1 MKVLTLN
8 CWGTYGPPG
17 RLLAL
22 AQAIRRLK
30 ADILCLQEATI
41 PGLLESLD
49 YPTCLQAPE
58 TGLAILS
65 RFPAVEHL
73 HIPYRTIS
81 PLEEGVRGVLL
92 ASLQVGS
99 ADLWVGT
106 THLSWKEADNVSRLG
121 QTAELL
127 KITAAREDRILLG
140 GDFNATPDQEPIRLM
155 SENRFVDLF
164 YRLHPEDPGT
174 TWDNQNPFIQSH
186 SVRFPDRRIDFLF
199 LHKETARWCIPSRC
213 DIVCRQ
219 PDTSGFYP
227 SDHYGVLATLDLS

>member
-1 MKVLTLN
+1 MNVLTLN
-8 CWGTYGPPG
+8 CWGTYGPQG
-17 RLLAL
+17 RLVVL

-49 YPTCLQAPE
+49 YPTCLQEPE

-65 RFPAVEHL
+65 RFPVVEYR
-73 HIPYRTIS
+73 HIPYRTVS
-81 PLEEGVRGVLL
+81 PLEEGFRGVLL
-92 ASLQVGS
+92 ARLQVGS

-106 THLSWKEADNVSRLG
+106 THLSWKEEAEASRLG
-121 QTAELL
+121 QVTELL
-127 KITAAREDRILLG
+127 KTAAPWEDRILLG

-155 SENRFVDLF
+155 GENRFVDLF
-164 YRLHPEDPGT
+164 YRLHPEDPGI

-186 SVRFPDRRIDFLF
+186 SVRFPNRRIDFLF

-213 DIVCRQ
+213 DIVCQQ
-219 PDTSGFYP
+219 PDITGFYP
-227 SDHYGVLATLDLS
+227 SDHYGVLATLDFS